1 MKYFRFSVVTIVVS
15 AGLFS
20 MPVMARTWEFDA
32 SQLSGG
38 VSDADI
44 ALFNQGGQLPG
55 TYLVDVLLN
64 GEQVDSR
71 EVVFV
76 QQEDSRGM
84 PVLQPC
90 LSRKQLLRYGIKTE
104 DVTPRLVR
112 ISNC

>member
-1 MKYFRFSVVTIVVS
+1 MKYFRFSVVAIVVS

-32 SQLSGG
+32 SQLGGG

-71 EVVFV
+71 EVVLF
-76 QQEDSRGM
+76 
-84 PVLQPC
+84 
-90 LSRKQLLRYGIKTE
+90 SRKIPGACLFCS
-104 DVTPRLVR
+104 PA
-112 ISNC
+112 